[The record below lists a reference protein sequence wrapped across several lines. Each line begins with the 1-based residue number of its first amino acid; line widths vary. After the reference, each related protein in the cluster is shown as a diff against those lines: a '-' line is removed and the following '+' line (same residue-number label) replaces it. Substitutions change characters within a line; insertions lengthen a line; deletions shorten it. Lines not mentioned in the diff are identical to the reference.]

1 MSVLPLEMRVKIA
14 SALSEGVSMRS
25 TERLTGVTR
34 KTIGSLLLTLGEGCE
49 WIEHVYLHD
58 LTCDVLELDEV
69 WAYVGCK
76 EAHRDQFDPDEYG
89 DCYTFVALDATSRAV
104 ITHLSD
110 KRTAAAA
117 TTFAQELR
125 ARVKGKPQLTTDG
138 WKSYLEA
145 IESAFGK
152 RVHYAHILKTYFD
165 ERESDDAPREDVR
178 LSGRRVV
185 RSVKHPLLGSP
196 DEDRISTSYV
206 ERSNLTTR
214 MWCRRLTRL
223 TTCFS
228 RRLCFLRAALALH
241 FATYNFVRVH
251 KALRVTPAMQLGV
264 TDHVWSM
271 EELVVEALG
280 ALDGSPPPCTP
291 PAAKLSGLTEAL
303 VPGARTRAARRAE
316 ARKQKRREGAARAET
331 TGIETARAEASGEL
345 PALSFGEG
353 APCVLPEPPRADQ
366 DFRWM
371 W

>member
-1 MSVLPLEMRVKIA
+1 MSVLPLETRVKVA

-34 KTIGSLLLTLGEGCE
+34 KTIGSLLLTLGEGCAL
-49 WIEHVYLHD
+49 IERAYLRD

-69 WAYVGCK
+69 WGYVGCK
-76 EAHRDQFDPDEYG
+76 EAHRDELDPEEYG

-110 KRTAAAA
+110 KRTATAA
-117 TTFAQELR
+117 TAFAQVLR
-125 ARVKGKPQLTTDG
+125 ARVKGKPQITTDS
-138 WKSYLEA
+138 WRSYLTV
-145 IESAFGK
+145 IEEVFGQ
-152 RVHYAHILKTYFD
+152 RVHYAQVLKTYYD
-165 ERESDDAPREDVR
+165 ERESDDAPREDMR

-185 RSVKHPLLGSP
+185 RSVKHPLIGSP
-196 DEDRISTSYV
+196 DEDKISTSYV

-214 MWCRRLTRL
+214 MWVRRLTRL

-228 RRLCFLRAALALH
+228 RRLAFLRAAMTLH

-251 KALRVTPAMQLGV
+251 KALRITPAMQLGV

-271 EELVVEALG
+271 EELVTEALG
-280 ALDGSPPPCTP
+280 ALDESPPPCTP
-291 PAAKLSGLTEAL
+291 PAAKPSGLTEAL

-316 ARKQKRREGAARAET
+316 ARTQKRREGAARAET
-331 TGIETARAEASGEL
+331 PGTEAPREEASGEL
-345 PALSFGEG
+345 PGLAFGEG
-353 APCVLPEPPRADQ
+353 APRALPEPPSAGE
-366 DFRWM
+366 DFRWL